1 MKKLY
6 IHSAV
11 SISAQNTFGS
21 NEFLSKPILHS
32 AKKVHAIHPDYKEYI
47 SPAASRRMAT
57 GVKMGFAAAKLA
69 LEKSNVPQPDAII
82 TGTGM
87 GCIEDTEKFLNTLIV
102 NNEEFLTPT
111 SFIQSTHNTVGAQI
125 ALGLQCK
132 AYNATYVHAALS
144 FESAL
149 IDAQLML
156 QQEEAQHIL
165 VGGVD
170 ELGNEFVDYVQMMED
185 QTTNGIQ
192 VPFGEGASFFVLSAE
207 QKQDSI
213 QLKDIENLSLASPG
227 TIVEKLKDFLIR
239 NKLNSSEIDAV
250 VFGKNGDGFDAY
262 YDELSKAFF
271 SNTLQLAY
279 KHLSGEFYTASA
291 FGFWIAYEVLKKQ
304 EIPKTL
310 IKFGQPKN
318 EIKNI
323 LLYNQFKG
331 RDHSF
336 ILLSR

>member
-1 MKKLY
+1 
-6 IHSAV
+6 
-11 SISAQNTFGS
+11 
-21 NEFLSKPILHS
+21 
-32 AKKVHAIHPDYKEYI
+32 AI
-47 SPAASRRMAT
+47 
-57 GVKMGFAAAKLA
+57 
-69 LEKSNVPQPDAII
+69 N

-87 GCIEDTEKFLNTLIV
+87 GCIENTEKFLNTLIS
-102 NNEEFLTPT
+102 NKEEFLTPT

-125 ALGLQCK
+125 ALSLQCK

-156 QQEEAQHIL
+156 QEEAQHIL

-170 ELGNEFVDYVQMMED
+170 ELGSEFVDYVQMMED
-185 QTTNGIQ
+185 QEENGIQ
-192 VPFGEGASFFVLSAE
+192 VPFGEGASLFVLATE
-207 QKQDSI
+207 QKPNTI
-213 QLKDIENLSLASPG
+213 QLKDVESLSSASTG
-227 TIVEKLKDFLIR
+227 TIIEKLKDFLTR
-239 NKLNSSEIDAV
+239 NELNSSQIDAV
-250 VFGKNGDGFDAY
+250 VFGKNGDGFDTY
-262 YDELSKAFF
+262 YDELSKALF
-271 SNTLQLAY
+271 SNTLQLRY

-291 FGFWIAYEVLKKQ
+291 FGFWIAHEVLKKQ

-310 IKFGQPKN
+310 ISFGEPKK
-318 EIKNI
+318 ELKNI